1 MTDLWILAFVMRGIV
16 GAAGDVMPLEQC
28 EWRGRDMGEL
38 ASNVVCINVHDP
50 SCRIYRDS
58 TKLYGWDLHRVH
70 QPSSKRVPMK
80 YVKSLVL

>member
-1 MTDLWILAFVMRGIV
+1 MSDLWILAFVMRGIV

-58 TKLYGWDLHRVH
+58 TKLYGWEERCRDRLRKAKNEE
-70 QPSSKRVPMK
+70 PNNT
-80 YVKSLVL
+80 